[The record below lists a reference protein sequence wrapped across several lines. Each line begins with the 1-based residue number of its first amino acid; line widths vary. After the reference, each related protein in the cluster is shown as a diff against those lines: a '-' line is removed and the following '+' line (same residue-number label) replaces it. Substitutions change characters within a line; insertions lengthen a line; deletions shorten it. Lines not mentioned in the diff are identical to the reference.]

1 MHCMYRVTV
10 DWWCSTVIVFIDM
23 LSSASETDNELSDDD
38 NGLSV
43 SDGNKQKDHFQ
54 ETATA

>member
-1 MHCMYRVTV
+1 MYRVTV